1 MILPTCRASAKNGT
15 EPQGGGQY
23 TIVRPLPPTQSTSNA
38 ISPTSQDFVPPTAFA
53 NTQAHQVY
61 SSPISTLSKLCCTP
75 KRDPSA
81 ITAKSTSVCTKLNPI
96 AATARLTQSQPA
108 APTGV
113 RVLSILLPPCA
124 TGAQESLLKVHN
136 TL

>member
-1 MILPTCRASAKNGT
+1 MIDT
-15 EPQGGGQY
+15 
-23 TIVRPLPPTQSTSNA
+23 PLRPTQSTSNA
-38 ISPTSQDFVPPTAFA
+38 IRPTSPDFAPPTARA
-53 NTQAHQVY
+53 KTQAHQVY
-61 SSPISTLSKLCCTP
+61 SSPISTVSKLCGTSELDED
-75 KRDPSA
+75 DPNTNRPASA
-81 ITAKSTSVCTKLNPI
+81 TVCTRVNRI

-124 TGAQESLLKVHN
+124 TGAQESLLEVHN